1 MCSFRGPCA
10 NRGSGTQPASSDDGR
25 YSLGRGPVGGRLRR
39 VELPSPAGSFRRSG
53 ACPSPVVRRA
63 GVAPAAQGLGYLPA
77 QVSLPRIASR
87 PGCLV

>member
-77 QVSLPRIASR
+77 QVSLPHR
-87 PGCLV
+87 